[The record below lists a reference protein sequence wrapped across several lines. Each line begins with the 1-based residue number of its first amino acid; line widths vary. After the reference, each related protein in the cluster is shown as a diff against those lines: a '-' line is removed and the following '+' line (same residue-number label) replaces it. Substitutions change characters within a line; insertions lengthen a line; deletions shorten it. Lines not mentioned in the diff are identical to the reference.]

1 MTQSWKLKEQEPEPG
16 FLGLDY
22 EWCIK
27 IKVLFSDV
35 HIFCI
40 SIRLQPDFL
49 DLRSYAIPVTLNTR
63 LQGDLLASVT
73 VFKLSQDMSTYST
86 EKISS

>member
-1 MTQSWKLKEQEPEPG
+1 MKEREPEPR

-27 IKVLFSDV
+27 IKGLFSDV
-35 HIFCI
+35 HYLLH
-40 SIRLQPDFL
+40 IRLRPDFL

-73 VFKLSQDMSTYST
+73 VFKLSQGMSTYST
-86 EKISS
+86 EKVSS